1 MTGKKSLL
9 GIVSV
14 LAPPTLAVLWLIVEK
29 NPSLGQALNGYAGMF
44 IYIFLLLASVAGIA
58 TGFIC
63 GVISFFRESKPLAIA
78 GLAANAAAI
87 IWFLGLRGTPL

>member
-1 MTGKKSLL
+1 MTGKKPLL

-14 LAPPTLAVLWLIVEK
+14 LAPSTLAVLWLIFEK

-44 IYIFLLLASVAGIA
+44 IYFFLLLASVAGIA

-63 GVISFFRESKPLAIA
+63 GVISFFQESKPLAIA
-78 GLAANAAAI
+78 GLAANAAVI
-87 IWFLGLRGTPL
+87 IWFVGHRGTAI